1 MDYLSCAEIMEST
14 LPEAD
19 IEIPEWGGT
28 VKVRAITGSECA
40 RAKSKATN
48 QRTKDLD
55 EIKFN
60 ALLMVAGCVE
70 PEFPPA
76 SEEQLMRKIAAGPVA
91 RIAARIIEL
100 SGLGDQDEDDD
111 QGEA

>member
-1 MDYLSCAEIMEST
+1 MDYLSFNTIMEST
-14 LPEAD
+14 LAEAD

-28 VKVRAITGSECA
+28 VQVRALTGAEIA
-40 RAKSKATN
+40 RAKRKATN
-48 QRTKDLD
+48 PRTKDLD
-55 EIKFN
+55 EIQFN
-60 ALLMVAGCVE
+60 ALLMVAGCIE
-70 PEFPPA
+70 PAFPPA
-76 SEEQLMRKIAAGPVA
+76 SEEQLMRTIAAGPVA

>member
-1 MDYLSCAEIMEST
+1 MGYLSFTEIMEST

-28 VKVRAITGSECA
+28 VKVRAITGAEVA

-48 QRTKDLD
+48 PRSQDLD

-70 PEFPPA
+70 PAFPPA
-76 SEEQLMRKIAAGPVA
+76 SEEQLMRQIAAGPVA

-100 SGLGDQDEDDD
+100 SGLGDQDDD